1 MYSIIL
7 GGLIMI
13 AFGLAFLYIIRRQ
26 NKITAKKGHA

>member
-13 AFGLAFLYIIRRQ
+13 GFGLFFLYLIRRE
-26 NKITAKKGHA
+26 NKATEKKGHA

>member
-13 AFGLAFLYIIRRQ
+13 AFGLVFLYLIRRE
-26 NKITAKKGHA
+26 NKTIPKKGRA